1 MGIDMPTFC
10 RHNRLIQNCPICSRE
25 QEIELRPIV
34 SSSAPRSSLPR
45 TPSSSTGGS
54 GSGARSRGGA
64 SSSATGVRV
73 RRLQRGDDD
82 GYHSGLV
89 PGLHSSAD
97 AHRLAEEMAFGQ
109 TRLRV
114 LASDPPGLYA
124 EVADPA
130 GDLEERLWL
139 AFLIAYIGPLDDD
152 DPFAGIRAVRTTW
165 ASGEFPN
172 LDGVTLGPRTAHEA
186 GRGTRTL
193 EAYRAWAER
202 AGSQAAAFT
211 GETAWTPERR
221 FARVFERMALPGL
234 HRAARFDLLVTIG
247 RLGVVDL
254 QPAAL
259 ELGANNNVT
268 VAAKRVLGIGDSMLL
283 ERRAASLAEATGVD
297 LAALDLAFGNWERA
311 GRVKLGLPPDA
322 KPDADVLD
330 AVTHALGL

>member
-1 MGIDMPTFC
+1 MPTFC

-54 GSGARSRGGA
+54 GSRARANA

-73 RRLQRGDDD
+73 RRLARGDDD

-97 AHRLAEEMAFGQ
+97 AHRLAEEMSFGQ

-114 LASDPPGLYA
+114 LGSDPPGLYA

-139 AFLIAYIGPLDDD
+139 AFLIAYLGPLNDD
-152 DPFAGIRAVRTTW
+152 DPFAGIQAARTSW
-165 ASGEFPN
+165 ASGELPD
-172 LDGVTLGPRTAHEA
+172 LDGAALGPRTAHETD
-186 GRGTRTL
+186 RGTRTL

-202 AGSQAAAFT
+202 SGSQAAAFT
-211 GETAWTPERR
+211 GESAWTPERR

-234 HRAARFDLLVTIG
+234 HRAARYDLLVTLG
-247 RLGVVDL
+247 RLGVVEL
-254 QPAAL
+254 HPAAL

-283 ERRAASLAEATGVD
+283 ERRATNLAGATGVD

-311 GRVKLGLPPDA
+311 DRVRLGLAADIQPDEE
-322 KPDADVLD
+322 VLD
-330 AVTHALGL
+330 AVTRALGL